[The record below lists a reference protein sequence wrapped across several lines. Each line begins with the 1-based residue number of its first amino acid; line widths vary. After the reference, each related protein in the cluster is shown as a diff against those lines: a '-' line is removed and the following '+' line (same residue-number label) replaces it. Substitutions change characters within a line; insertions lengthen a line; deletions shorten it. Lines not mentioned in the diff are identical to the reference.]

1 MATNL
6 ALVSLTDN
14 VNRLTADVKRIQK
27 AYDSLKNKSTKYA
40 LDHQALLMAYKEVL
54 AVYVR
59 HLKAA
64 QQSVNP
70 TLLTEPVNYC
80 NPVNGVHA
88 PFCTGHKSQ
97 SG

>member
-14 VNRLTADVKRIQK
+14 VKRITVDVKRIQK
-27 AYDSLKNKSTKYA
+27 AYDSLQNKSTKYA

-64 QQSVNP
+64 QQSFAP
-70 TLLTEPVNYC
+70 DATPDEPREEHEYNAWDDD
-80 NPVNGVHA
+80 PGLW
-88 PFCTGHKSQ
+88 
-97 SG
+97 

>member
-1 MATNL
+1 MEKELIDMLERVLQEAITQDPFQGDDYEL
-6 ALVSLTDN
+6 LHEAE
-14 VNRLTADVKRIQK
+14 
-27 AYDSLKNKSTKYA
+27 
-40 LDHQALLMAYKEVL
+40 ALLAK
-54 AVYVR
+54 A
-59 HLKAA
+59 KAA
-64 QQSVNP
+64 QQSVHP

>member
-6 ALVSLTDN
+6 VLVSLTDN
-14 VNRLTADVKRIQK
+14 VKRITADVNRIQK

-40 LDHQALLMAYKEVL
+40 LDHQALLTAYKEVL

-64 QQSVNP
+64 RKEV
-70 TLLTEPVNYC
+70 
-80 NPVNGVHA
+80 A
-88 PFCTGHKSQ
+88 
-97 SG
+97 

>member
-1 MATNL
+1 MFTEFIKIKVKNGKV
-6 ALVSLTDN
+6 LVVGTAHGEETTEWCSLEEI
-14 VNRLTADVKRIQK
+14 RK
-27 AYDSLKNKSTKYA
+27 AI
-40 LDHQALLMAYKEVL
+40 E
-54 AVYVR
+54 
-59 HLKAA
+59 AA
-64 QQSVNP
+64 EQSVHP